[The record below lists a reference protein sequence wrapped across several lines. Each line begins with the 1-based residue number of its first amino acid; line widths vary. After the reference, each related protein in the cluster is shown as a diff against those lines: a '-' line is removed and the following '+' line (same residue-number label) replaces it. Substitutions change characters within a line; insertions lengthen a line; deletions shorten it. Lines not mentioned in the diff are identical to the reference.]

1 MPWRRWL
8 AGAVLPLALL
18 GPSPLRAAPAP
29 PASPGPGQP
38 VAEPPPADPTAEQ
51 LYLEGLR
58 RSNAQQLPAAI
69 QAWEQALILFR
80 QRGDAAGEARTL
92 EELGFA
98 QYWLE
103 RYEPALA
110 FFRQALALHR
120 RLGDRT
126 REAIVLGRIGD
137 VLTYQDRPAE
147 ALAASQA
154 SLNLL
159 ERQPRADPA
168 TLLRLHMRIAWL
180 QAGQQRDPLALRH
193 FQDAL
198 RLAET
203 LGDPQMALT
212 IGTAIGAIQLRL
224 ARYDAVIA
232 TLQPVLTEMEAR
244 RSPPGERAHVLQ
256 QIGFS
261 HYWRNDYARAIDAYV
276 RGLALAREAG
286 DTRNQL
292 TLLRGLADV
301 HVFVGNNEAS
311 RGFSR
316 EALELARSSGD
327 RLSEAVALIALGSF
341 AAEDGDAAT
350 AVAQL
355 ERGLALARAGKN
367 RNLEANALSALG
379 HAQAD
384 RGDGGASRRAYAQ
397 SLAIY
402 REIGNRYNEGM
413 MLLALGHGDL
423 RQNRTDR
430 ATGSYRQA
438 LALYEAIGDRYGQ
451 AQALVGLG
459 LALHRAGRNQEA
471 EVPLRQAVA
480 RNEEIRARLGPR
492 DDLKVSLFDTQTSP
506 YQALQVVLVAQGR
519 SEDALVVAERAR
531 ARAFVEQLQARS
543 VATGSAQTPAA
554 TAAAAPMDLAAIRA
568 VARSQNATLVQY
580 ALINERIY
588 TWVVAPDGRI
598 SFRRL
603 QSPGSLASL
612 DRLVVASREAMGV
625 RSARGL
631 AVVAAATPAAARRSG
646 AAAGALADLH
656 RLLIQPIADLLPAD
670 PEASVIVIPQG
681 PLFFVPFPALRDAT
695 GQPLIARHTLLSAP
709 SIEVLAMLSR
719 GRDSRPRGD
728 GGRGESGRGVLVAG
742 NPTMPAIALRP
753 GDPPVP
759 LAPLPGAEQEARA
772 IAALFGTTPL
782 IGARATETAVVAG
795 MGQARLVHLATHGLL
810 DDGSHQQVPGAI
822 VLAASDR
829 DDGLLTAGEILGLSL
844 SADLFVLSACDT
856 GRGTV
861 TGDGVIGLSRSLLTA
876 GARSVLVSLWA
887 VPDAPTTALMTAFYR
902 ELAAGRSKARAL
914 RAAMLEVRRQEPD
927 PVAWAAFT
935 LIGDTD

>member
-1 MPWRRWL
+1 M
-8 AGAVLPLALL
+8 PLALL
-18 GPSPLRAAPAP
+18 GPLPLLAAPAP
-29 PASPGPGQP
+29 PASPTPGPGP
-38 VAEPPPADPTAEQ
+38 GHVAPLSPPSGRPTAEQ

-80 QRGDAAGEARTL
+80 QRNDAGGEARTL

-103 RYEPALA
+103 RYEPALT

-120 RLGDRT
+120 RLGDRA

-137 VLTYQDRPAE
+137 VLTYQDRPAD

-154 SLNLL
+154 GLSLL
-159 ERQPRADPA
+159 ERQAQADPA
-168 TLLRLHMRIAWL
+168 TLLRMHLRIAWL
-180 QAGQQRDPLALRH
+180 QAGQRRDPLALRH
-193 FQDAL
+193 FQEAL
-198 RLAET
+198 RLAQRLDDAET
-203 LGDPQMALT
+203 ALT
-212 IGTAIGAIQLRL
+212 ITTAIGAIQLRL

-232 TLQPVLTEMEAR
+232 TLQPALALMEAR
-244 RSPPGERAHVLQ
+244 RSPPGERAQVLQ
-256 QIGFS
+256 QLGFS
-261 HYWRNDYARAIDAYV
+261 HYWRNDYAKAIEAYV
-276 RGLALAREAG
+276 RGLALAREAK
-286 DTRNQL
+286 DTRTQL

-316 EALELARSSGD
+316 EALDLARTSGD

-341 AAEDGDAAT
+341 AAEDGDAAS

-379 HAQAD
+379 HAQAG

-423 RQNRTDR
+423 QQNRTER
-430 ATGSYRQA
+430 ASGSYRQA
-438 LALYEAIGDRYGQ
+438 LDLYEAIDDRYGQ
-451 AQALVGLG
+451 AQALVGMG
-459 LALHRAGRNQEA
+459 LALHRAGRNREA
-471 EVPLRQAVA
+471 EAPLRQAVA

-543 VATGSAQTPAA
+543 APASSARTPAPE
-554 TAAAAPMDLAAIRA
+554 AASAAMDLEAIRA
-568 VARSQNATLVQY
+568 VARSQAATLVQY
-580 ALINERIY
+580 ALINDRIY
-588 TWVVAPDGRI
+588 TWVIAPDGRI

-603 QSPGSLASL
+603 QGPGSLSSL
-612 DRLVVASREAMGV
+612 DRLVAASREAMGV

-646 AAAGALADLH
+646 ASDGALADLH

-670 PEASVIVIPQG
+670 PEAPVIVIPQG
-681 PLFFVPFPALRDAT
+681 PLFFVPFPALLDGQ
-695 GQPLIARHTLLSAP
+695 GQPLIARHTLLTAP
-709 SIEVLAMLSR
+709 SIEVLAVLGR
-719 GRDSRPRGD
+719 GRAARPRGA
-728 GGRGESGRGVLVAG
+728 GGGGVLVAG

-753 GDPPVP
+753 GDPPTP

-795 MGQARLVHLATHGLL
+795 LDQARLVHLATHGLL
-810 DDGSHQQVPGAI
+810 DDGSRQQVPGAI
-822 VLAASDR
+822 VLAASER

-844 SADLFVLSACDT
+844 SADLVVLSACDT
-856 GRGTV
+856 GRGTI

-902 ELAAGRSKARAL
+902 ELAAGRSKAQAL